1 MPTSPALL
9 DSILRRHTG
18 FYVQLVSQKWPPSP
32 KEKEKWYLYPDNMR
46 VVVQRVKEA
55 SVTVGTNVLGSIQK
69 GLLVLVGIEENDNE
83 EDAKWIA
90 KKIYNLRIF
99 DDDAGVMNLS
109 IVEIGGD
116 ILVVSQFTLH
126 ASTKKG
132 NRPSYIKAAKPEKA
146 IPLYNSF
153 VESLS
158 NLMEKPIPTGKFGAM
173 MEINLVNSGPVT
185 IIIDSKSRE

>member
-1 MPTSPALL
+1 
-9 DSILRRHTG
+9 
-18 FYVQLVSQKWPPSP
+18 
-32 KEKEKWYLYPDNMR
+32 MR

-83 EDAKWIA
+83 EDVKWIA

-109 IVEIGGD
+109 VVEIGGD

-153 VESLS
+153 VKSLS
-158 NLMEKPIPTGKFGAM
+158 NLMEKPVSTGKFGAM

-185 IIIDSKSRE
+185 IIIDSKNRE